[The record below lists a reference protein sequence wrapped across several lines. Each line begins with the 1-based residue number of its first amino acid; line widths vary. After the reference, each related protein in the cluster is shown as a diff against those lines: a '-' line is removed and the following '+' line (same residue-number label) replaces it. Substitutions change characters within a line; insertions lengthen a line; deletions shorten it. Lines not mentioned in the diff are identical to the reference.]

1 MSEHLFNGVFIGTSK
16 HDQAH
21 SIACSLSNDGGVS
34 IVEESIFKLIIDGF
48 VVGGHGSQAETETDT
63 MLNSLVLPTV
73 SESLKEVVN
82 HILIVLVSINQSIG
96 IVSSSCR
103 EWRVAALLSSINPLA
118 CEVRIED
125 CHGLLF
131 VTHVDHAKGSSGI
144 EAIPVSCLCCPGKI
158 VSEEAIVSSVCIHD
172 TISPESRPVEN
183 RTLRIDLFFDLSQD
197 QHITVVILF
206 EELKV
211 ESVANLSS
219 QDGFELLESLGL
231 FRVAILR
238 S

>member
-1 MSEHLFNGVFIGTSK
+1 M
-16 HDQAH
+16 
-21 SIACSLSNDGGVS
+21 
-34 IVEESIFKLIIDGF
+34 
-48 VVGGHGSQAETETDT
+48 
-63 MLNSLVLPTV
+63 
-73 SESLKEVVN
+73 
-82 HILIVLVSINQSIG
+82 
-96 IVSSSCR
+96 
-103 EWRVAALLSSINPLA
+103 
-118 CEVRIED
+118 
-125 CHGLLF
+125 
-131 VTHVDHAKGSSGI
+131 
-144 EAIPVSCLCCPGKI
+144 
-158 VSEEAIVSSVCIHD
+158 
-172 TISPESRPVEN
+172 EN